1 MVGSQDT
8 ILSRPLHT
16 SALDFAS
23 AASFRR
29 ERRTTFPAGNA
40 VRLLRRHPQIA
51 FGASIL
57 VVMAL
62 LAIFA
67 PWIGTI
73 DPRAISLGK
82 RLRPPSSEF
91 WFGTDAL
98 GRDLYSRVIYGARI
112 SLLVG
117 VACAVFASIGG
128 LVVGMAAAS
137 GRWLDA
143 IAMRIMDGLMAIP
156 AILLA
161 IALMAI
167 SRGSIGTVIVAITIV
182 EVPRVARMIRGVV
195 LSLREQP
202 FVEAAIAAGS
212 TGPKII
218 WRHLLPAVVSPLTV
232 QATFGG
238 SAAIVIEASLS
249 FIGAGTPPTIP
260 SWGNIMSDGKA
271 LWQIKPYLVFIPA
284 GFLALTILGVNLLGD
299 GLRDALDPR
308 LSERA

>member
-1 MVGSQDT
+1 
-8 ILSRPLHT
+8 
-16 SALDFAS
+16 
-23 AASFRR
+23 
-29 ERRTTFPAGNA
+29 
-40 VRLLRRHPQIA
+40 
-51 FGASIL
+51 
-57 VVMAL
+57 MAL
-62 LAIFA
+62 IAILA
-67 PWIGTI
+67 PWLGTI

-82 RLRPPSSEF
+82 RLRPPSAEF
-91 WFGTDAL
+91 WFGTDML
-98 GRDLYSRVIYGARI
+98 GRDLYSRVVYGARI

-117 VACAVFASIGG
+117 LGCAVLASIGG
-128 LVVGMAAAS
+128 VVVGMAAAS

-143 IAMRIMDGLMAIP
+143 IAMRAMDGLMAIP

-182 EVPRVARMIRGVV
+182 EIPRVARMIRGVV

-202 FVEAAIAAGS
+202 FIEAAVAAGS
-212 TGPKII
+212 TGPKIV
-218 WRHLLPAVVSPLTV
+218 WRHLLPAVFSPLMV
-232 QATFGG
+232 QATFVG

-260 SWGNIMSDGKA
+260 SWGNIMSDGKT

-284 GFLALTILGVNLLGD
+284 AFLAVTVLGVNLLGD

>member
-1 MVGSQDT
+1 LNQAAS
-8 ILSRPLHT
+8 T
-16 SALDFAS
+16 SS
-23 AASFRR
+23 AAIGGSG
-29 ERRTTFPAGNA
+29 TLGLAGTAKNRQSYWL
-40 VRLLRRHPQIA
+40 RLVRRHPKIA
-51 FGASIL
+51 VGAFIL
-57 VVMAL
+57 IVMAI

-67 PWIGTI
+67 PLLGTI

-82 RLRPPSSEF
+82 RLRPPSAEF

-98 GRDLYSRVIYGARI
+98 GRDLYSRVIYGGRI
-112 SLLVG
+112 SVMVG
-117 VACAVFASIGG
+117 VACALLSSVGGVMIGM
-128 LVVGMAAAS
+128 LAAS
-137 GRWLDA
+137 AKWLDSLV
-143 IAMRIMDGLMAIP
+143 MRITDGLMSIP
-156 AILLA
+156 SMLLA
-161 IALMAI
+161 IALMAVT
-167 SRGSIGTVIVAITIV
+167 RGSLGTVIVAITIV

-202 FVEAAIAAGS
+202 FVEAAVAAGS
-212 TGPKII
+212 TMPKII

-232 QATFGG
+232 QATFVG
-238 SAAIVIEASLS
+238 SAAIVIEAGLS

-284 GFLALTILGVNLLGD
+284 VFLTATVLGVNLLGD

>member
-1 MVGSQDT
+1 
-8 ILSRPLHT
+8 LSRSLPN
-16 SALDFAS
+16 SALDFSSATSVRREQRTASS
-23 AASFRR
+23 AAIV
-29 ERRTTFPAGNA
+29 
-40 VRLLRRHPQIA
+40 VRSLRRHPQIA
-51 FGASIL
+51 LGSSIL
-57 VVMAL
+57 LAMAL
-62 LAIFA
+62 IAILA
-67 PWIGTI
+67 PWLGTI

-82 RLRPPSSEF
+82 RLRPPSAEF
-91 WFGTDAL
+91 WFGTDML
-98 GRDLYSRVIYGARI
+98 GRDLYSRVVYGARI

-117 VACAVFASIGG
+117 LGCAVLASIGG
-128 LVVGMAAAS
+128 VVVGMAAAS

-143 IAMRIMDGLMAIP
+143 IAMRVMDGLMAIP

-182 EVPRVARMIRGVV
+182 EIPRVARMIRGVV

-202 FVEAAIAAGS
+202 FIEAAVAAGS
-212 TGPKII
+212 TGPKIV
-218 WRHLLPAVVSPLTV
+218 WRHLLPAVVSPLMV
-232 QATFGG
+232 QATFVG

-260 SWGNIMSDGKA
+260 SWGNIMSDGKT

-284 GFLALTILGVNLLGD
+284 AFLAITVLGVNLLGD

>member
-1 MVGSQDT
+1 
-8 ILSRPLHT
+8 LSRSLPN
-16 SALDFAS
+16 SALDFSSARTIRRARRTASS
-23 AASFRR
+23 AAIV
-29 ERRTTFPAGNA
+29 
-40 VRLLRRHPQIA
+40 VRSVRRHPQIA
-51 FGASIL
+51 LGSSIL
-57 VVMAL
+57 LAMAL
-62 LAIFA
+62 IAILA
-67 PWIGTI
+67 PWLGTI

-82 RLRPPSSEF
+82 RLRPPSAEF
-91 WFGTDAL
+91 WFGTDML
-98 GRDLYSRVIYGARI
+98 GRDLYSRVVYGARI

-117 VACAVFASIGG
+117 LGCAVLASIGG
-128 LVVGMAAAS
+128 VVVGMAAAS

-143 IAMRIMDGLMAIP
+143 IAMRVMDGLMAIP

-182 EVPRVARMIRGVV
+182 EIPRVARMIRGVV

-202 FVEAAIAAGS
+202 YIEAAVAAGS
-212 TGPKII
+212 TGPKIV
-218 WRHLLPAVVSPLTV
+218 WRHLLPAVVSPLMV
-232 QATFGG
+232 QATFVG

-260 SWGNIMSDGKA
+260 SWGNIMSDGKT

-284 GFLALTILGVNLLGD
+284 AFLAITVLGVNLLGD

-308 LSERA
+308 MSERA